1 MRWKTK
7 YMILAFCI
15 VPLSGFSQI
24 NGDEKEKQ
32 IEQAIE
38 SIAESDEA
46 EIDNSV
52 ILEDIT
58 KNAERQTNIN
68 MATKEELEQLNML
81 DFRQIQNV
89 INYRKQ
95 YGYFVSN
102 YELAA
107 VEGFTPEIIES
118 LTPFITFSVP
128 SDSISYSRKSLY
140 QRALMRIKTSFPLA
154 NGFSAA
160 SETKGAAYP
169 GLPVSLY
176 SRYYLE
182 NPGKFEFGLITDH
195 DAGEA
200 FFNRS
205 NKIGFDYYSGFL
217 SWKGKGLIRQVT
229 VGDFL
234 LRFGQG
240 VNFWTGS
247 GMGKSGNV
255 LGIMKSSQGVRPYT
269 STDENRFFRGISTTL
284 GSGPFKLML
293 FYSNKNRDANI
304 IQNTENGDRYFTS
317 LQTSGYHRTSSEVED
332 EKSVNEQITGAYS
345 ELMFR
350 RFRVGALFAYQ
361 KFDLP
366 MEAGTSPY
374 KAKSF
379 SGAENF
385 NTGIDYQLALP
396 KIQFFGEAGL
406 SKSRKAGGVQGLV
419 WHAHPQISWAVYY
432 RYFDPGFHTF
442 YGSSLAESSGNRNE
456 TGLYTGVMLY
466 PLPKMKISCYVDIYH
481 FPWLT
486 YSTMSPESGRDYM
499 AQVELAFSKKLS
511 VYVKGKY
518 ESKPQKESG
527 TTGVAGDYEEMTTKL
542 RFHAEYDV
550 NENLTFRT
558 RFEYAGYSFN
568 EQHEDGYLAFQD
580 IVYSPVSQLKI
591 WLRYA
596 FFHTDG
602 YNSRIYTYENDL
614 LYSFSIPEFHGI
626 GHRIYLNLKWRP
638 VSRITVYL
646 KAGCTVHNGAS
657 SWGSGN
663 DVTMGNNR
671 TELRAL
677 VYFRF

>member
-107 VEGFTPEIIES
+107 VEGFTPEIIEL